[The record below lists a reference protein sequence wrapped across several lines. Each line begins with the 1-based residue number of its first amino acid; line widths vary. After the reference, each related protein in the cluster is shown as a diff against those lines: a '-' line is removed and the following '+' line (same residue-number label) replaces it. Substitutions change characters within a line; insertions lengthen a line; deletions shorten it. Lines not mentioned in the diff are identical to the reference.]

1 MKISDFK
8 GLISEMPYLQQA
20 FDIKKVN
27 WKVKNQILIDN
38 IFGNES
44 VITINRYDL
53 LNSSKNLEEFI
64 IKTLMWGYPTKGRG
78 NNINVILEDKNLR
91 ILKKV
96 LNKYANKEISISELK
111 YDINTLP
118 GVGLSTFTK
127 FTHFLNTTINGN
139 RAVILDIQIIETINT
154 GRYQEFASLCG
165 KIHYNNAIDYYER
178 YLEII
183 GQLSSSL
190 NVTPDQVEIFLF
202 TFGRVLS
209 ELKN

>member
-1 MKISDFK
+1 
-8 GLISEMPYLQQA
+8 
-20 FDIKKVN
+20 
-27 WKVKNQILIDN
+27 
-38 IFGNES
+38 
-44 VITINRYDL
+44 
-53 LNSSKNLEEFI
+53 
-64 IKTLMWGYPTKGRG
+64 MWGYPTKGRG

-96 LNKYANKEISISELK
+96 LNKYSNKEISISELK

-139 RAVILDIQIIETINT
+139 RAVILDIQIIETINS

-190 NVTPDQVEIFLF
+190 NVTPDHVEIFLF